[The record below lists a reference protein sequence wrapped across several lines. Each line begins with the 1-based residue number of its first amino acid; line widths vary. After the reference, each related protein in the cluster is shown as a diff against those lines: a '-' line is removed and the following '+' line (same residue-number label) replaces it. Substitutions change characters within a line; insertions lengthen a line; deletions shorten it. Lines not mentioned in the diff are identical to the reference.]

1 LRFSFWFCDHPP
13 RTSSFDAGKKLAEF
27 LECLGTSCRMRLKK
41 EKRSAK
47 LYVSSHLK
55 KN

>member
-1 LRFSFWFCDHPP
+1 
-13 RTSSFDAGKKLAEF
+13 LAEF
-27 LECLGTSCRMRLKK
+27 LEYLGTSFGMRLKK
-41 EKRSAK
+41 EKRSAT